1 MPESTELTAL
11 RKFDTPT
18 ICNAIEAIVP
28 ERRSEGFTTKPFIC
42 HDSALPPMVGYARTA
57 KIMATKPSGRTK
69 ADDLATRIGYFRH
82 IAEPPAPT
90 VTVIEDIDDQVGFG
104 AHWGEVNSN
113 LHKGLG
119 SVGVVTN
126 GSIRDVDM
134 WAEGFG
140 AIAGSLSPSHGWVHV
155 VEYAT
160 SVEVH
165 GMAVVPGDIVHAD
178 CHGAVVIPLAAVSA
192 IQETVERLE
201 KAESRLIGLA
211 KQPGFDVEEL
221 ITILDPE
228 GRDH

>member
-160 SVEVH
+160 PVEVH

-201 KAESRLIGLA
+201 KAESRLIGPA
-211 KQPGFDVEEL
+211 KQPGFDIEEL

>member
-1 MPESTELTAL
+1 MPELIELATL
-11 RKFDTPT
+11 REFDTPT
-18 ICNAIEAIVP
+18 ICNAIEVIAP
-28 ERRSEGFTTKPFIC
+28 ERRLEGFTTRPFIC
-42 HDSALPPMVGYARTA
+42 HDPSLPPMVGYARTA
-57 KIMATKPSGRTK
+57 KIMATQPSGRNK
-69 ADDLATRIGYFRH
+69 PDDLETRIGYFRH

-90 VTVIEDIDDQVGFG
+90 VTVIEDIDDPVGFG

-140 AIAGSLSPSHGWVHV
+140 ALAGSLSPSHGWVHV
-155 VEYAT
+155 VEYG
-160 SVEVH
+160 SPVEVH
-165 GMAVVPGDIVHAD
+165 GMAVIPGDIIHAD
-178 CHGAVVIPLAAVSA
+178 CHGAVVVPEAAVSV
-192 IQETVERLE
+192 IKDTVERLE
-201 KAESRLIGLA
+201 KAEARLIGPSQ
-211 KQPGFDVEEL
+211 QPGFDIEEL